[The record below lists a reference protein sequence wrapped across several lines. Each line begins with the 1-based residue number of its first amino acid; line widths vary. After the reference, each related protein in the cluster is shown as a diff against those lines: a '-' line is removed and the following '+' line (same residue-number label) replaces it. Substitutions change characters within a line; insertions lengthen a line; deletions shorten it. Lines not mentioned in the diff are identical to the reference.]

1 MSDRTIWHGY
11 GLVISENGYTA
22 SSLIHVD
29 EKRVF
34 GADSDHNTL
43 AFALLDYLEKHGTI
57 FEMIDMSHEFDSKLI
72 NKCFGLTQKGEDDE
86 CSVTLQG
93 HEASISL
100 CITGGSFDETDFSEP
115 TICGDAELLA
125 KISDAWNNEMDA
137 KHVSQGAYVSSQ
149 QHDES
154 SIARLRLNAQVG
166 STGLVWPPRELQY
179 DGTRTEEIQQ
189 LENTVEVLSWTKL
202 SAGGAPSEFSIRS
215 PLLGGITTIF
225 AGFNRGPRG
234 VFMLSDDLRNPEVK
248 MGEEFTLAVRR
259 LYAQEGKMRYSLKAI
274 KDD

>member
-22 SSLIHVD
+22 SSLIQVD

-57 FEMIDMSHEFDSKLI
+57 FEMIDMSDEFDSGLI
-72 NKCFGLTQKGEDDE
+72 NNCFGLSQKGEDDD
-86 CSVTLQG
+86 CFVTM
-93 HEASISL
+93 HAHDACISL
-100 CITGGSFDETDFSEP
+100 CITGENFDEADFFEP
-115 TICGDAELLA
+115 RISGDAEILA
-125 KISDAWNNEMDA
+125 KISDAWHDEIDV

-154 SIARLRLNAQVG
+154 SIARLRLSAQVG
-166 STGLVWPPRELQY
+166 SENLIWPPRELQY
-179 DGTRTEEIQQ
+179 DGTRTEDILQ
-189 LENTVEVLSWTKL
+189 LENKVKVLSWTKL

-215 PLLGGITTIF
+215 PILGGITTIF
-225 AGFNRGPRG
+225 AGFDEGPKG
-234 VFMLSDDLRNPEVK
+234 VFMLSDDLGNPEVK
-248 MGEEFTLAVRR
+248 MGDKFSLAVRR

-274 KDD
+274 RDD